1 VGEFVRTEHR
11 GPAGFVIEG
20 EPGSGKSTLWDGGVD
35 AACELGHQVLRSQPS
50 SSETD
55 LSYAG
60 LSDLLSKILPHVL
73 DAIAAPQREAL
84 EVALLLRAEGA
95 QPVTAHAV
103 GLAVLSTL
111 RATAANSPVL
121 IAIDDVHWLDQ
132 ASLDTLTFAMRRLGD
147 EPVRLLLAAR
157 GGWAVDPLAL
167 DAPPPSARWREFVDA
182 LPVFQTLLLDPL
194 GATQVARLLP
204 ASLTPAQVRQV
215 TEQSGGNPFWA
226 LQSAAT
232 LQSHDTSVPQLA
244 RSLSRRLAA
253 ALSADAAAAL
263 AVVAAAGRIDVP
275 QTLDALNGR
284 VADPIAALDAAV
296 VAGVLLESERR
307 VTVAHPLIGAAMV
320 EGLPPGQRHALYR
333 RLAALMDNPERSA
346 HFLALAAGSGPDS
359 AVAAALDAASSS
371 AHARAATPAAAQFA
385 EQAVLF
391 TAAGDATDLL
401 RRRIRAGELLFLAGE
416 VERSLQQLE
425 AVDVDNLAHDDFER
439 VLPLLVDA
447 IYLVRGLPSAAAAVV
462 DAVQTVGPDE
472 RRRAVVFALGSDP
485 AYGLREGRRAAADE
499 AIRSAEA
506 AGSGVAG
513 LALHRALVNLAAAKV
528 AAAEGL
534 DGELLDRAAAL
545 EDDLTIDRLYDLADL
560 ICGVWSACVEQMD
573 ASRAALRR
581 CIRLARE
588 RGDLSGLSSFLG
600 YLAWTEALAA
610 NYPAAASALETADE
624 AATWHRIAPPYTTL
638 YARVALRIADGDLDT
653 ASELLDTALPEDNA
667 TTPES
672 RLYGAFLRGIVSG
685 YRGDSEKASRHF
697 ERAASY
703 ADALEWADPGLRLYL
718 DSGLAE
724 AYVAI
729 GRVTDAA
736 RISSWLAEVGARLN
750 RPTLLGQAHRIDALV
765 AVAEGNF
772 DAAVAAARNA
782 VAASEMSPLRREIVR
797 SLLVLGRIERRRKG
811 RRQAREALQAA
822 LAKATEIGHE
832 PLRRQADQE
841 LARAGGARAG
851 DTLTATEQ
859 RVAELIGAGASNR
872 VAADSLFISVRTVE
886 THVAAIYRKLGVR
899 SRAEVAKW
907 LADTSAD

>member
-1 VGEFVRTEHR
+1 MGSSRVIVRPDEWRQVGEFVRTEHR

-20 EPGSGKSTLWDGGVD
+20 EPGSGKSTLWDGGID
-35 AACELGHQVLRSQPS
+35 AACELEHQVLRSQPS

-60 LSDLLSKILPHVL
+60 LSDLLSKILPQVL

-84 EVALLLRAEGA
+84 EVALLLRSEGA
-95 QPVTAHAV
+95 QPVTAHAI
-103 GLAVLSTL
+103 GLAVLSAL
-111 RATAANSPVL
+111 PATAANSPVL

-132 ASLDTLTFAMRRLGD
+132 ASLDTLTFAMRRLGN

-167 DAPPPSARWREFVDA
+167 DAPPPSVRWRGFVDA
-182 LPVFQTLLLDPL
+182 LPVFQTLVLDPL
-194 GATQVARLLP
+194 DATQVARLLP

-284 VADPIAALDAAV
+284 VADPIAALDAAI
-296 VAGVLLESERR
+296 VAGVLLESEGAGDRR
-307 VTVAHPLIGAAMV
+307 TSAYWCRDGREVAARAAARTVPAACRTYGQPGAIGPLPV
-320 EGLPPGQRHALYR
+320 
-333 RLAALMDNPERSA
+333 
-346 HFLALAAGSGPDS
+346 AGSRFGPDS
-359 AVAAALDAASSS
+359 EVAAALDAASSS

-425 AVDVDNLAHDDFER
+425 AVDVDNLADDDFER

-447 IYLVRGLPSAAAAVV
+447 IYLVGGLPSAAAMVV
-462 DAVQTVGPDE
+462 HAVQTVGPDE

-545 EDDLTIDRLYDLADL
+545 EDDLTIDRLYDRADL
-560 ICGVWSACVEQMD
+560 IRGVWSACVEEMD

-610 NYPAAASALETADE
+610 NYPAAASALETADQ
-624 AATWHRIAPPYTTL
+624 AATWHRIAPPYTML
-638 YARVALRIADGDLDT
+638 YARVALRIADGDLDA
-653 ASELLDTALPEDNA
+653 ASELLDAALPEDSA

-672 RLYGAFLRGIVSG
+672 RLYGAFLRGTVSG
-685 YRGDSEKASRHF
+685 YGSDAKKASRYF

-750 RPTLLGQAHRIDALV
+750 RPTLLGQAHRIEALV

-772 DAAVAAARNA
+772 DAAVAAARN
-782 VAASEMSPLRREIVR
+782 
-797 SLLVLGRIERRRKG
+797 G
-811 RRQAREALQAA
+811 RRCVRDAA
-822 LAKATEIGHE
+822 AT
-832 PLRRQADQE
+832 PRDRAQ
-841 LARAGGARAG
+841 LARPRSNRAPAQGAPTSPGSTPGRTGQGGRNRPRAAA
-851 DTLTATEQ
+851 ATG
-859 RVAELIGAGASNR
+859 RRGAGACGRCPRGGHADNHR
-872 VAADSLFISVRTVE
+872 AASCRAHRLRSVQPGR
-886 THVAAIYRKLGVR
+886 G
-899 SRAEVAKW
+899 
-907 LADTSAD
+907 